1 MYGTMTVTL
10 ACAPRGTQVFL
21 SLAFLQETLL
31 MALHQKHAPMDRLVH
46 QLLASTCM
54 ACVAFPALEAAW
66 PHSPLLTA
74 GRVAA
79 TLLHGAWFLAAA
91 RIMFEPGVGIRWHR
105 GSGERRIRDL
115 HRAGAG

>member
-1 MYGTMTVTL
+1 MTL

-79 TLLHGAWFLAAA
+79 ILLHGAWFLAAA
-91 RIMFEPGVGIRWHR
+91 RIMFEPGVGVRRRR
-105 GSGERRIRDL
+105 GKRG
-115 HRAGAG
+115 GA